1 MDRVD
6 EILAQWRRERPE
18 LNTAP
23 MGLIGRLRRV
33 SQHLS
38 RAMEA
43 TFARHGLNGASFDVL
58 ATLRRSGPPYSL
70 SPGDLLD
77 TMMITSG
84 TMTNRIDQLERAGL
98 VARSLNPEDRRS
110 VIISLT
116 GKGRAVIDAAVTEH
130 VETQAR
136 LVAILSAEENAAL
149 NALLTKY
156 LAGFEGSDASAR
168 AHSR

>member
-1 MDRVD
+1 
-6 EILAQWRRERPE
+6 
-18 LNTAP
+18 
-23 MGLIGRLRRV
+23 
-33 SQHLS
+33 
-38 RAMEA
+38 
-43 TFARHGLNGASFDVL
+43 VL

-136 LVAILSAEENAAL
+136 LVAILSEKENAAL